1 MHHLLLRLIMRLI
14 VIKMVYF
21 GIQID
26 TPINEIKIENRN
38 TPTHIWLNDFQQQSS
53 LLIGEYFNREKN
65 SLFTKGDGIIA
76 HPPEIK

>member
-1 MHHLLLRLIMRLI
+1 MRP

-53 LLIGEYFNREKN
+53 LSIESISIEKN
-65 SLFTKGDGIIA
+65 SLSIKGDGIIV